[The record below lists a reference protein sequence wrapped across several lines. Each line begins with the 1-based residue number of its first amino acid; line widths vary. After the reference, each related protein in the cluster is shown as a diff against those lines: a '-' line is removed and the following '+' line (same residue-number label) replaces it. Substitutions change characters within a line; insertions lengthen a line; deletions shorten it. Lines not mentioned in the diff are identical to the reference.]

1 MSHGPQTFKKRD
13 VTRAVQAVKAAGEKV
28 QRVEVDKDG
37 RIIVIVGE
45 ADQTTTVA
53 TGDVNEWDRI

>member
-45 ADQTTTVA
+45 ADQTTVVT